1 MARFFA
7 RLKRSP
13 APDLST
19 TRGRHLSLVLVL
31 AVGMLGFV
39 GSLGVGLVTAV
50 PADAATTLFVSGSM
64 GSDNN
69 PCSAI
74 GPCKT
79 ISRALSLAGSGATIE
94 VAGTVD
100 DAVSVSTTVTIE
112 QWPGRAPAVV
122 DATGLRKSVFAVS
135 SGASVTLE
143 GLTVT
148 GGAAEG
154 GGLSNNGGSVT
165 VTDTTISGNT
175 TGGAELGG
183 GIANSGTLTVSDT
196 SIAGNRASG
205 IFPQGGGLYNDGG
218 AVTVTDTTITG
229 NTLGEGVPA
238 QGAGVYSTGGILTVT
253 DTTITGNTGTGQLQG
268 SGVFLDTGASAT
280 ITDATITDN
289 TTTVTTTGG
298 AGVFDRGTLTLGATI
313 VAGNSNNGTTDN
325 CRIPPSPPPVF
336 GSPLP
341 PPESVGYNLTD
352 DTTGTACGF
361 LRSTDTVNVAPD
373 LGPLAPNGGPTET
386 MLPASGSPAVGV
398 IPQSTTLNGV
408 VVCGPGAFDER
419 GAPRPS
425 PGPKCSIGATEPA
438 LGSAPSITSA
448 NSATFSV
455 GTNDTFTVTTG
466 GFPPPA
472 LSISTGTGQTGPPQG
487 ITFSD
492 NGNGTATLSG
502 IATGQGT
509 FTFTISAAN
518 GLAPAATQSFTLT
531 VGQVRFVSAT
541 GRNTNACT
549 ATAPCATISHVLS
562 LPQGVGTIEVA
573 GTIKDVVTVSKT
585 VTIEQWPGQA
595 AAVVDA
601 TGRSSS
607 VFAAAAGADLTLDAL
622 TLTGG
627 SAPPPSGPGITPS
640 GGGIVND
647 GTVSIADSTITGNEA
662 ASGSGATGSGIVND
676 GRATITD
683 SSITDNTVS
692 AIVGT
697 AQGGGIWN
705 SGTLTITDTT
715 ISDNSVSGRTPEG
728 GGIFNQGTV
737 VLTDATVAGNT
748 SSGTNTSG
756 GVFSDGGMIT
766 SGATIVAANTGH
778 GATNNCSGSSFASI
792 GYNLT
797 DDTTGTAC
805 GFTQPTDEVNVASD
819 LGPLAAN
826 GGPTETMLPASGSP
840 AVGVIPSPTTSN
852 GVAVCGPGAVDQR
865 GVPRPDPGPNCTI
878 GAVEAAPGTDPTIT
892 SANNATFTKG
902 THGTFAVTTSPGLPA
917 PVALSVSTGS
927 GQSGL
932 PQGVGFTDNGDGTGT
947 LAGTA
952 STEGTFT
959 FTITAS
965 NGVSR
970 AAAQVFTL
978 TVQGPPGPP
987 SALTATVVATS
998 VTLAWS
1004 PPTVAGVPPFTSY
1017 LVFRG
1022 TSSGAES
1029 FYAAAG
1035 GPMFLDRSVPPGQTF
1050 FYTVEA
1056 VNTVGASAPS
1066 NEVSATPGAA
1076 PTITSAD
1083 NTTFTAGTHGTFAVT
1098 TSPADP
1104 PSVALSASTGP
1115 GQSGL
1120 PQGVGFTDNGD
1131 GTGTLAGT
1139 ATAQG
1144 TFTFTITASNGVS
1157 PAATQDFTLTVQGP
1171 PGPPSA
1177 LTATAASTSVTLT
1190 WSPPAVVGVPA
1201 FTSYV
1206 VLRGTSSGTETT
1218 YATTSTPNFTDAA
1231 VMPGQTYFYTVE
1243 AVNTVGASAPSNE
1256 ASATPGSAPTITSAD
1271 NTTFTQGTHG
1281 TFTITTSPGLPT
1293 PVTLSTSTGSS
1304 QSGLPQGVGFTDNGD
1319 GTGTLAGT
1327 ASTEGTFTFTITAS
1341 NGVFPAATQDFTL
1354 TVQAPD
1360 LSGGARLAA
1369 DPMGRG
1375 YWIVHPDGG
1384 VFTYGDAPFF
1394 GSLPGLGVHVDDIVG
1409 IAVTPDGG
1417 GYWLVGSDGG
1427 VFTFGDAPFFGS
1439 MAGTP
1444 LNKPVVGIADT
1455 PDGGGYWLVAADGGV
1470 FTFGDAQFSGSMG
1483 GTPLNGPVVAMTAD
1497 PVGGYWLVAADGGLF
1512 SFGGA
1517 PFFGSMGGKFL
1528 AQPVVGATSS
1538 PSGAGYWL
1546 VASDGGVF
1554 SFGSVRFAG
1563 SLGGASLAAGVIGL
1577 FTTNDGNDYTLVEA
1591 DGTAKSF

>member
-1 MARFFA
+1 MPRFFA
-7 RLKRSP
+7 RLKRGP
-13 APDLST
+13 APDPGT
-19 TRGRHLSLVLVL
+19 TRSRCLRLVLVP
-31 AVGMLGFV
+31 AIGMLGLV
-39 GSLGVGLVTAV
+39 GTIGIAVVTAA
-50 PADAATTLFVSGSM
+50 PAGAATTFFVSGST

-79 ISRALSLAGSGATIE
+79 ISHALSLAGSGSTIE
-94 VAGTVD
+94 AAGTID
-100 DAVSVSTTVTIE
+100 DAVSISTAVTIE
-112 QWPGRAPAVV
+112 QWPGHTQAVV
-122 DATGLRKSVFAVS
+122 DATGLREPVFAVS
-135 SGASVTLE
+135 AGAAVTLQ

-154 GGLSNNGGSVT
+154 GGLFNNGGSVT
-165 VTDTTISGNT
+165 VADTTITGNT
-175 TGGAELGG
+175 TGAAELGG

-205 IFPQGGGLYNDGG
+205 VFPRGGGIFNNGG

-268 SGVFLDTGASAT
+268 SGVFLDTGASAA
-280 ITDATITDN
+280 ITDATITGN

-298 AGVFDRGTLTLGATI
+298 AGIFDRGSLTLGGTI
-313 VAGNSNNGTTDN
+313 VAANSNNGTSDN
-325 CRIPPSPPPVF
+325 CLIPHSPPPVF

-386 MLPASGSPAVGV
+386 MLPASGSPAIGA
-398 IPQSTTLNGV
+398 IPLPTTLNGV
-408 VVCGPGAFDER
+408 AVCGPGAFDQR

-438 LGSAPSITSA
+438 PGTAPSITSS

-466 GFPPPA
+466 GLPPPA
-472 LSISTGTGQTGPPQG
+472 LGVSTGTGQTGLPQG
-487 ITFSD
+487 VTFAD

-502 IATGQGT
+502 IATSQGT

-518 GLAPAATQSFTLT
+518 GLAPAVTQNFTLT
-531 VGQVRFVSAT
+531 VGLARFVSAT
-541 GRNTNACT
+541 GKNANACT

-573 GTIKDVVTVSKT
+573 GTIKDVVAVSKT

-601 TGRSSS
+601 TGRNNS
-607 VFAAAAGADLTLDAL
+607 VFGVAAGADLTLNAL

-627 SAPPPSGPGITPS
+627 SAPPPSGPGLTPS

-647 GTVSIADSTITGNEA
+647 GKVSITDSTITGNRA
-662 ASGSGATGSGIVND
+662 AGGSGATGSGVVND
-676 GRATITD
+676 GRATIAD
-683 SSITDNTVS
+683 SSITNNTVS
-692 AIVGT
+692 PVAGT

-705 SGTLTITDTT
+705 SGTLTVTDTT
-715 ISDNSVSGRTPEG
+715 IAGNSVSGRVPEG

-737 VLTDATVAGNT
+737 VMTDATIAGNT

-756 GVFSDGGMIT
+756 GLFSDSGMVT
-766 SGATIVAANTGH
+766 AGATIVAANTGH
-778 GATNNCSGSSFASI
+778 GATNNCSGSSFVST

-797 DDTTGTAC
+797 DDTGTAC
-805 GFTQPTDEVNVASD
+805 GFTQPTDKVNVAPRLSA
-819 LGPLAAN
+819 LAAN
-826 GGPTETMLPASGSP
+826 GGPTETLLPAANSP
-840 AVGVIPSPTTSN
+840 AVGVIPTPTTLN
-852 GVAVCGPGAVDQR
+852 GVAVCGAGALDQR
-865 GVPRPDPGPNCTI
+865 GLPRPDPGPNCTI
-878 GAVEAAPGTDPTIT
+878 GAVEAVPGTAPTIT

-902 THGTFAVTTSPGLPA
+902 AHGTFAVTTSPGLPT

-927 GQSGL
+927 GQTGP
-932 PQGVGFTDNGDGTGT
+932 PQGIGFTDNGNGTG
-947 LAGTA
+947 
-952 STEGTFT
+952 S
-959 FTITAS
+959 
-965 NGVSR
+965 
-970 AAAQVFTL
+970 
-978 TVQGPPGPP
+978 
-987 SALTATVVATS
+987 
-998 VTLAWS
+998 
-1004 PPTVAGVPPFTSY
+1004 
-1017 LVFRG
+1017 
-1022 TSSGAES
+1022 
-1029 FYAAAG
+1029 
-1035 GPMFLDRSVPPGQTF
+1035 
-1050 FYTVEA
+1050 
-1056 VNTVGASAPS
+1056 
-1066 NEVSATPGAA
+1066 
-1076 PTITSAD
+1076 
-1083 NTTFTAGTHGTFAVT
+1083 
-1098 TSPADP
+1098 
-1104 PSVALSASTGP
+1104 
-1115 GQSGL
+1115 
-1120 PQGVGFTDNGD
+1120 
-1131 GTGTLAGT
+1131 LAGT
-1139 ATAQG
+1139 ATTQG

-1177 LTATAASTSVTLT
+1177 LTATPASTSVDLA
-1190 WSPPAVVGVPA
+1190 WSPPTVVGVPA
-1201 FTSYV
+1201 FTSYEI
-1206 VLRGTSSGTETT
+1206 LRGTSSGTETT
-1218 YATTSTPNFTDAA
+1218 YATASTPNFTDAA
-1231 VMPGQTYFYTVE
+1231 VTPGQTYFYTVE
-1243 AVNTVGASAPSNE
+1243 AVNTLAASAPSNE

-1271 NTTFTQGTHG
+1271 HTTFTSGTHG
-1281 TFTITTSPGLPT
+1281 TFAVTTSPGLPT
-1293 PVTLSTSTGSS
+1293 PVALSVSTGSGQTGPPQGIGFTDNGNGTGS
-1304 QSGLPQGVGFTDNGD
+1304 LAGTATTQGTFTFTITASNGVAPAATQAFTLTVQGPPGPPSALTATPASTSVDLAWSPPSVVGVPPFTSYVILRGTSSGTETSYATANTPSFTDAAVTPGQTYFYTVEAMNTVGTSAPSNEASATPGTAPTITSADTATFTAGTHGTFTVTTSPGLPPSVALSVSTGSGQSGLPQGVGFTDNGD

-1327 ASTEGTFTFTITAS
+1327 PSTQGTFTFTISAS
-1341 NGVFPAATQDFTL
+1341 NGIAPAATQDFTL
-1354 TVQAPD
+1354 TVRAPD

-1369 DPMGRG
+1369 DPEGRG

-1384 VFTYGDAPFF
+1384 VFTYGNAPFL
-1394 GSLPGLGVHVDDIVG
+1394 GSLPGLGIRVDDIVG
-1409 IAVTPDGG
+1409 VAVTPDGG

-1427 VFTFGDAPFFGS
+1427 VFALGDAGYFGS
-1439 MAGTP
+1439 MAGKP
-1444 LNKPVVGIADT
+1444 LNKAVVGIADT

-1470 FTFGDAQFSGSMG
+1470 FGFGDAHFSGSMG
-1483 GTPLNGPVVAMTAD
+1483 GTPLNRPVVAMTAD

-1517 PFFGSMGGKFL
+1517 PFFGSMGGRPL
-1528 AQPVVGATSS
+1528 DQPVVGATSS

-1554 SFGSVRFAG
+1554 PFGSVRFAG
-1563 SLGGASLAAGVIGL
+1563 SLGGASLASSIIGL
-1577 FTTNDGNDYTLVEA
+1577 FTINEGNDYTLVEA